1 MQKTLFSKALVI
13 FVLSLSLL
21 IPLAMIG
28 GKVYERQAYR
38 DSVRHDISE
47 SWTGEQTLR
56 GPVLV
61 VPYVEKVRSRVW
73 DKELEKHVDQIVE
86 HKRELHF
93 FPRRLDVSA
102 EIRTE
107 ERYRG
112 IYSVPVYI
120 SVMKIAGGFRVP
132 ARYGVETARDI
143 RWREAFLSLGVGDA
157 RGIREGLRLDWQGRE
172 TGFLPG
178 SGTAPLPQGV
188 HADLKALY
196 SEAEQDYFF
205 SIDLKL
211 AGTGR
216 LNVIPMGVDTRVHM
230 RSPWPHPGFSGRF
243 LPETR
248 DVNAQ
253 GFEAAWSVSHFS
265 TNMEE
270 VFGSCVKGQ
279 CADFENSQ
287 FGVSF
292 LQPVDVYS
300 LTDRALKYG
309 ILFIGLTFGVF
320 FLFEILKRMA
330 IHPVQ
335 YGLVGLALALFYQL
349 LISLSE
355 HMSFDGAYLI
365 AAAASILLVTFYVC
379 HVLGSA
385 LRGMGFGCIL
395 ALLYGMLLLILKSED
410 HSLLMGSI
418 LVFLALA
425 SAMYLTRNVDW
436 YRLPETRSAA

>member
-1 MQKTLFSKALVI
+1 MQRTIFTKALVV
-13 FVLSLSLL
+13 FVLSILLL
-21 IPLAMIG
+21 IPLGMIG

-38 DSVRHDISE
+38 DGVRREISE

-73 DKELEKHVDQIVE
+73 DKELEKYVDQVVE
-86 HKRELHF
+86 YERALHF
-93 FPRRLDVSA
+93 FPQRLDIEA
-102 EIRTE
+102 EIQTE

-112 IYSVPVYI
+112 IYSVPVYT
-120 SVMKIAGGFRVP
+120 SLMKIAGEFRLP
-132 ARYGVETARDI
+132 AYYGVEAGRDI
-143 RWREAFLSLGVGDA
+143 SWRDAFLSLGVGDV
-157 RGIREGLRLDWQGRE
+157 RGIRDGLSLKWQGQNAV
-172 TGFLPG
+172 FLPG
-178 SGTAPLPQGV
+178 GGMTPFSQGV
-188 HADLKALY
+188 HADLKSLHSA
-196 SEAEQDYFF
+196 SDKSFAFV
-205 SIDLKL
+205 IGLKL
-211 AGTGR
+211 AGTER
-216 LNVIPMGVDTRVHM
+216 LNVVPVGVDTRVSM
-230 RSPWPHPGFSGRF
+230 RSPWPHPSFIGRF

-248 DVNAQ
+248 SVDAQ
-253 GFEAAWSVSHFS
+253 GFQASWAVSHFS
-265 TNMEE
+265 TNMVE
-270 VFGSCVKGQ
+270 VFESCVSGQ
-279 CADFENSQ
+279 CADLENTR

-292 LQPVDVYS
+292 MQPVDVYS

-335 YGLVGLALALFYQL
+335 YGLVGLALAVFYQL

-355 HMSFDGAYLI
+355 HMAFGIAYLI
-365 AAAASILLVTFYVC
+365 AAGASISLITFYVC
-379 HVLGSA
+379 YVLKSA
-385 LRGMGFGCIL
+385 LRGLGFGCIL
-395 ALLYGMLLLILKSED
+395 GLLYGMLFLILKSED

-436 YRLPETRSAA
+436 YRLTDSRGAA